1 MSFTNEEQFNKLRR
15 VRDET
20 LEAVSPSFCIAKWT
34 QSTIYLFNG
43 HTHSC
48 HHPNTHKIRV
58 EDIKRNPAALHN
70 TPDKQ
75 ERRLEMLAGTFPTEC
90 DYCWRTERRGK
101 EHLSDRTYKSASS
114 WSLPRLPE
122 VLASGAGPDF
132 RPSYVEVAFENTC
145 FSRDTR
151 FVTSNGIKSFND
163 FNDGDGVTILGE
175 RTWVPATVRKF
186 GRQRLWKL
194 TLGRGNHTKE
204 YYTTKNHRWITIKSS
219 GNSRIQVDKMT
230 SELSVG
236 DVIRKFPTSGRLKIT
251 TPCNVGIM
259 HGLVFGD
266 GNRQGSCNI
275 TLFGQKVQFRS
286 LFTTGNVGK
295 ITGSGNKAKCFISG
309 LPWNWKEL
317 PSLEA
322 NSNYLLGFIMGWL
335 ATDGSISQTGNNIV
349 VYNEYEKNLQWLESA
364 SATLGIFTRGIRR
377 SCRKSPFNEKSQAI
391 LHNLEFFADSLFPE
405 FFLKE
410 EHRRRFALAE
420 SKERRNIHSTW
431 KVREIQET
439 SRVETVWCVVE
450 PENEVFTLDSG
461 VSTRN
466 CNFKC
471 VYCMPHISSRWWE
484 EIESKGPY
492 NLQGGK
498 YHSLE
503 FIDSTEKRPIRHDEP
518 NPYIDAFWKIWPEWY
533 NTLHTFRI
541 TGGEPL
547 LSKHTWK
554 ILDYVIE
561 HPNPNI
567 ILAINTNL
575 SVPDKLIQELLKRAP
590 ALRASIK
597 SFQVYTSL
605 ESTGAQAEYSR
616 FGMDYI
622 KFIRNCELVLDAFPR
637 IDFMTTVNILSASTF
652 IEFLNKVLD
661 LRHKY
666 NAEAGTNR
674 VGVMVNYLRYPEFLD
689 MRLLPEFTKKR
700 LTDGIESL
708 IEKSMVDRTD
718 YKNTR
723 ILYLEEVDQLRR
735 LLAYMNSKMDDA
747 DKQVRKLRDY
757 VAELDNRRETSFL
770 HTFPELFGL
779 VNAA

>member
-75 ERRLEMLAGTFPTEC
+75 ERRREMLAGVFPTEC
-90 DYCWRTERRGK
+90 DYCWRTEKKGK

-114 WSLPRLPE
+114 WSLPRLSE
-122 VLASGAGPDF
+122 VLESGTGPDF
-132 RPSYVEVAFENTC
+132 RPSYVEVAFE
-145 FSRDTR
+145 
-151 FVTSNGIKSFND
+151 
-163 FNDGDGVTILGE
+163 
-175 RTWVPATVRKF
+175 
-186 GRQRLWKL
+186 
-194 TLGRGNHTKE
+194 
-204 YYTTKNHRWITIKSS
+204 
-219 GNSRIQVDKMT
+219 
-230 SELSVG
+230 
-236 DVIRKFPTSGRLKIT
+236 
-251 TPCNVGIM
+251 
-259 HGLVFGD
+259 
-266 GNRQGSCNI
+266 
-275 TLFGQKVQFRS
+275 
-286 LFTTGNVGK
+286 
-295 ITGSGNKAKCFISG
+295 
-309 LPWNWKEL
+309 
-317 PSLEA
+317 
-322 NSNYLLGFIMGWL
+322 
-335 ATDGSISQTGNNIV
+335 
-349 VYNEYEKNLQWLESA
+349 
-364 SATLGIFTRGIRR
+364 
-377 SCRKSPFNEKSQAI
+377 
-391 LHNLEFFADSLFPE
+391 
-405 FFLKE
+405 
-410 EHRRRFALAE
+410 
-420 SKERRNIHSTW
+420 ST
-431 KVREIQET
+431 
-439 SRVETVWCVVE
+439 
-450 PENEVFTLDSG
+450 
-461 VSTRN
+461 

-484 EIESKGPY
+484 EIEAKGPY

-498 YHSLE
+498 YHTIE
-503 FIDSTEKRPIRHDEP
+503 FVDATEKRPIRHDEP

-533 NTLHTFRI
+533 SKLHTFRI

-554 ILDYVIE
+554 ILDYVIA

-575 SVPDKLIQELLKRAP
+575 SVPDKLLQELLKRAP
-590 ALRASIK
+590 QLKASIK

-605 ESTGAQAEYSR
+605 ESTGTQAEYSR
-616 FGMDYI
+616 FGMNYI
-622 KFIRNCELVLDAFPR
+622 KFIQNCELVLDAFPR

-652 IEFLNKVLD
+652 IDFLNKVLD
-661 LRHKY
+661 LRQKY
-666 NAEAGTNR
+666 NKEAGTNR

-689 MRLLPEFTKKR
+689 IRLLPDFTKKR
-700 LTDGIESL
+700 LAEGIEAL
-708 IEKSMVDRTD
+708 IEDSVVAQTN

-735 LLAYMNSKMDDA
+735 LIAYMNGVPEDA
-747 DKQVRKLRDY
+747 NKQVKKLRDY
-757 VAELDNRRETSFL
+757 VVELDNRRETSFL